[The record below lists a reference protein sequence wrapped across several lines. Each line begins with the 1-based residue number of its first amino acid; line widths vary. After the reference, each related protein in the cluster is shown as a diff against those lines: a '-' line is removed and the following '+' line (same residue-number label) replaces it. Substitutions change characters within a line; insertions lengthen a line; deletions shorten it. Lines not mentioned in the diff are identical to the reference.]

1 MLDCGSLLEELAAKF
16 GSQVQVNTEAKDM
29 PTVAVDPGALLDL
42 MKELKPKFPLLAD
55 LTGADYQGELEV
67 IYHLMAI
74 PSADQ
79 LRVKVRVPAEGAE
92 LPSLVSVWSAA
103 EVQEREV
110 YDLLGIKFAGHPHL
124 TRILCPDDFSGHA
137 LRKDFQLARAERS

>member
-1 MLDCGSLLEELAAKF
+1 MLDYGSLLEELAAKF
-16 GSQVQVNTEAKDM
+16 GPQVQVMADVKD
-29 PTVAVDPGALLDL
+29 TATIVVDPAALLDL
-42 MKELKPKFPLLAD
+42 MEELKAKFPLLAD

-67 IYHLMAI
+67 VYHLMAI

-92 LPSLVSVWSAA
+92 LPSVVSVWSAA

-124 TRILCPDDFSGHA
+124 ARILCPDDFSGHA
-137 LRKDFQLARAERS
+137 LRKDFQLVRAERS